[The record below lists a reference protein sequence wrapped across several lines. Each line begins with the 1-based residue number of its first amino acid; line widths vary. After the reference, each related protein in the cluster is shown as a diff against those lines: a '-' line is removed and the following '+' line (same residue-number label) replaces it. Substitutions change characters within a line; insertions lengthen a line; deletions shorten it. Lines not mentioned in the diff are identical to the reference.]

1 MAGRDIRRAED
12 KITRHIRA
20 YQRARKALKY
30 LEAGN
35 KVMDKYRPICPQDLA
50 LRGDVVEDQ
59 RLGQRNDTLAWFW
72 HIGIINQEQGIEWMD
87 ERARSSWLTSSPVSL
102 ATSSLQGQMVGM

>member
-20 YQRARKALKY
+20 YQRARRALEY

-35 KVMDKYRPICPQDLA
+35 KVMKYRPIHPQDMA
-50 LRGDVVEDQ
+50 LSGDVVEEQ
-59 RLGQRNDTLAWFW
+59 RLGRGMILW
-72 HIGIINQEQGIEWMD
+72 HGFG
-87 ERARSSWLTSSPVSL
+87 A
-102 ATSSLQGQMVGM
+102 

>member
-12 KITRHIRA
+12 KISRHIRA
-20 YQRARKALKY
+20 YQRARRALEY

-35 KVMDKYRPICPQDLA
+35 GVMEKYRPIRPQDLA
-50 LRGDVVEDQ
+50 LSRDVVEEQ

-72 HIGIINQEQGIEWMD
+72 RIGTMNNEQGNEWMD
-87 ERARSSWLTSSPVSL
+87 ECE
-102 ATSSLQGQMVGM
+102 